1 MAEKIK
7 ETINHNFDAVNKY
20 IDDQARI
27 KKSISSWQY
36 AKSISL
42 ILLMVGILFLLLA
55 WAYNIFK
62 KPNPELVQKINQV
75 DRKIEQTKSLDK
87 TEEKLIDG
95 QIVRYNS
102 ETYRFLY
109 AESDGYSITTRVVY
123 NTTKDLLEGN
133 NPKEITCY
141 IKKSGTTFEFDQS
154 ASSQMEILNILG
166 LSTDQA
172 IRYKRFC
179 KYDFK

>member
-1 MAEKIK
+1 
-7 ETINHNFDAVNKY
+7 
-20 IDDQARI
+20 
-27 KKSISSWQY
+27 
-36 AKSISL
+36 
-42 ILLMVGILFLLLA
+42 
-55 WAYNIFK
+55 
-62 KPNPELVQKINQV
+62 
-75 DRKIEQTKSLDK
+75 
-87 TEEKLIDG
+87 LIDG

-123 NTTKDLLEGN
+123 NTTKDLLEGY

-154 ASSQMEILNILG
+154 ASSQMEILKILG